1 MEKQQF
7 TAVTAAATAC
17 AMQETHDAPH
27 TPMQSAVW
35 RHLKEQLWIW
45 EANPLP
51 LRALCGHRQ
60 DVSSDPGLSL
70 LSAVS

>member
-1 MEKQQF
+1 MCFETVRFTVLMEKQQF

-35 RHLKEQLWIW
+35 HHLKEQLWI
-45 EANPLP
+45 
-51 LRALCGHRQ
+51 
-60 DVSSDPGLSL
+60 
-70 LSAVS
+70 